1 MAGDN
6 HHLREDCPEEQQAMM
21 RAYQQDT
28 KGEQCANRPT
38 PRTRLVLID

>member
-28 KGEQCANRPT
+28 EGE
-38 PRTRLVLID
+38 

>member
-6 HHLREDCPEEQQAMM
+6 HHLRKDCPKEQQAMM

-28 KGEQCANRPT
+28 EGE
-38 PRTRLVLID
+38 